1 MDILQKI
8 REIYPFL
15 TRKQKSIAD
24 YLLENPE
31 DICYI
36 TLAQLSRQT
45 CASELTLLRFC
56 AKLGCSGFLE
66 LKQEFRE
73 HTQQMIRLLS
83 APAFFVPENASDSSA
98 KTELLYELCRQEAGA
113 AADFAASFQPEAII
127 AAAQEIRKS
136 RRIFIF
142 AHDISK
148 VPGEFLKSRLLL
160 LSFQVTMI
168 DLADLE
174 KTQEYLQHLQDGD
187 LVVFFSFPKYYY
199 PMGSIAKKAAD
210 AGVPILTITD
220 STASPA
226 ASYSTHL
233 LLCQTSTK
241 MFYNS
246 MTLPMV
252 TLNLLASC
260 LVIDTVPASQRT
272 DFKKS
277 LSS

>member
-8 REIYPFL
+8 REIYPSL

-56 AKLGCSGFLE
+56 AKLGCSSFLE

-113 AADFAASFQPEAII
+113 ATDFAASFQPESII

-160 LSFQVTMI
+160 LSFQIPARYSFLIWQVLHIYCPFYSSIYSPNNIFIKFSCM
-168 DLADLE
+168 
-174 KTQEYLQHLQDGD
+174 KDGNWE
-187 LVVFFSFPKYYY
+187 
-199 PMGSIAKKAAD
+199 
-210 AGVPILTITD
+210 
-220 STASPA
+220 PA
-226 ASYSTHL
+226 A
-233 LLCQTSTK
+233 
-241 MFYNS
+241 
-246 MTLPMV
+246 
-252 TLNLLASC
+252 LA
-260 LVIDTVPASQRT
+260 
-272 DFKKS
+272 
-277 LSS
+277 

>member
-1 MDILQKI
+1 
-8 REIYPFL
+8 
-15 TRKQKSIAD
+15 
-24 YLLENPE
+24 
-31 DICYI
+31 
-36 TLAQLSRQT
+36 
-45 CASELTLLRFC
+45 
-56 AKLGCSGFLE
+56 
-66 LKQEFRE
+66 
-73 HTQQMIRLLS
+73 MIRLLS

-187 LVVFFSFPKYYY
+187 LVVFFSFPKILLSHGQHREKSGRCRRADPYHH
-199 PMGSIAKKAAD
+199 GQHCLTSRFLQHSSAALSD
-210 AGVPILTITD
+210 
-220 STASPA
+220 
-226 ASYSTHL
+226 
-233 LLCQTSTK
+233 
-241 MFYNS
+241 FYQNV
-246 MTLPMV
+246 L
-252 TLNLLASC
+252 
-260 LVIDTVPASQRT
+260 
-272 DFKKS
+272 
-277 LSS
+277 

>member
-8 REIYPFL
+8 REIYPSL

-113 AADFAASFQPEAII
+113 AADFAASFQPESII
-127 AAAQEIRKS
+127 AAGGRRGCRFCRQFPAGIHHRRCPGDQEKQ
-136 RRIFIF
+136 
-142 AHDISK
+142 AN
-148 VPGEFLKSRLLL
+148 L
-160 LSFQVTMI
+160 
-168 DLADLE
+168 
-174 KTQEYLQHLQDGD
+174 HLC
-187 LVVFFSFPKYYY
+187 P
-199 PMGSIAKKAAD
+199 
-210 AGVPILTITD
+210 
-220 STASPA
+220 
-226 ASYSTHL
+226 
-233 LLCQTSTK
+233 
-241 MFYNS
+241 
-246 MTLPMV
+246 
-252 TLNLLASC
+252 
-260 LVIDTVPASQRT
+260 
-272 DFKKS
+272 
-277 LSS
+277 

>member
-8 REIYPFL
+8 REIYPSL

-98 KTELLYELCRQEAGA
+98 KTELLYELCRPG
-113 AADFAASFQPEAII
+113 
-127 AAAQEIRKS
+127 S
-136 RRIFIF
+136 RRGCRFCRQLP
-142 AHDISK
+142 AGSHHRRR
-148 VPGEFLKSRLLL
+148 PGDQEKP
-160 LSFQVTMI
+160 
-168 DLADLE
+168 ADL
-174 KTQEYLQHLQDGD
+174 HLC
-187 LVVFFSFPKYYY
+187 P
-199 PMGSIAKKAAD
+199 
-210 AGVPILTITD
+210 
-220 STASPA
+220 
-226 ASYSTHL
+226 
-233 LLCQTSTK
+233 
-241 MFYNS
+241 
-246 MTLPMV
+246 
-252 TLNLLASC
+252 
-260 LVIDTVPASQRT
+260 
-272 DFKKS
+272 
-277 LSS
+277 

>member
-8 REIYPFL
+8 REIYPSL

-174 KTQEYLQHLQDGD
+174 KTQEYKGVYHVLNGLISTSKGIMPEDINIESLIQRITPETEEVIIATNATVEGETTALYLDKLLSGKGV
-187 LVVFFSFPKYYY
+187 LVTRIAHGL
-199 PMGSIAKKAAD
+199 PMGGHLDYADELTLIKAFEGRKK
-210 AGVPILTITD
+210 I
-220 STASPA
+220 
-226 ASYSTHL
+226 
-233 LLCQTSTK
+233 Q
-241 MFYNS
+241 
-246 MTLPMV
+246 
-252 TLNLLASC
+252 
-260 LVIDTVPASQRT
+260 
-272 DFKKS
+272 
-277 LSS
+277 